1 MAVTIHNDV
10 QVSLWKLFGLYILIS
25 ASALERSNHY
35 MKFLMDQIFKN
46 ILF

>member
-10 QVSLWKLFGLYILIS
+10 HILIS

-35 MKFLMDQIFKN
+35 MKLLMDQILRIFYFENFK
-46 ILF
+46 F